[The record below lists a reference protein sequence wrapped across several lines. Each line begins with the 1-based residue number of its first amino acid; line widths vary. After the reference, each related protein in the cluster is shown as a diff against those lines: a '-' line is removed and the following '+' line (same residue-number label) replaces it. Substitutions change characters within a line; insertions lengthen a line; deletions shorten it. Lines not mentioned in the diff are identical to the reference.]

1 MRYARG
7 LLIAFG
13 LAVAFPALAFTWYG
27 PGSGAYYTGWVSGDN
42 GFGFSWPW
50 GFLSSPVSQPLPALN
65 QAPVFIPV
73 SPQVGAVGN
82 PISFAV
88 SAYDP
93 EGLPVTYSSLNLPSG
108 AAFDAGAHVFSWT
121 PAANQ
126 TGNYAATFRAFD
138 RVRFSDLAVSITV
151 NGAGMT
157 TTNPYWYGNQN
168 NNYNN
173 NQNPYQMAYVT
184 PVNRKSQFSLM
195 PPITVRAGQPVSFQV
210 QAYDY
215 EGDYLRYSAANLP
228 QGARFDDPSHTFYWV
243 PTPLQIG
250 RFSIPF
256 RVSDSRAEFVEMS
269 VSVTVTD
276 QNGYLPPMTCTAGP
290 GPYYFQFTPPTAARE
305 GDLYWYQVIAA
316 SGNINPLTFRVV
328 DGPPGL
334 TIGQDTGYIRWVPAF
349 NQGGVTYP
357 VRIAAYNNQC
367 EAMKNFTI
375 TVQNVN

>member
-7 LLIAFG
+7 VLIAFG
-13 LAVAFPALAFTWYG
+13 LAAALPAFAFTWYG
-27 PGSGAYYTGWVSGDN
+27 PGSGVNYTGWVSGDH

-50 GFLSSPVSQPLPALN
+50 GFLSSPVSEPLPAMN

-73 SPQVGAVGN
+73 SPQMGAVGS
-82 PISFAV
+82 PMSFSI

-93 EGLPVTYSSLNLPSG
+93 EGAQVTYSALSLPTG
-108 AAFDAGAHVFSWT
+108 AAFDTASHVFSWMPT
-121 PAANQ
+121 ANQ
-126 TGNYAATFRAFD
+126 TGYHTATFRAWD
-138 RVRFSDLAVSITV
+138 RVRYSDMSVSLTV

-168 NNYNN
+168 YNYNN
-173 NQNPYQMAYVT
+173 NSWYQPPAYVT
-184 PVNRKSQFSLM
+184 PVNRKPQFAQM
-195 PPITVRAGQPVSFQV
+195 PPITARVGQAISFQV
-210 QAYDY
+210 EAYDY

-228 QGARFDDPSHTFYWV
+228 QGARFDERSRTFYWV
-243 PTPLQIG
+243 PGPIQIG

-256 RVSDSRAEFVEMS
+256 RVSDSRADYVEMS
-269 VSVTVTD
+269 VSVIVTD
-276 QNGYLPPMTCTAGP
+276 QSGYLPPSTCSAGP
-290 GPYYFQFTPPTAARE
+290 GPYYFQFTPPTTARE

-349 NQGGVTYP
+349 NQGGATYP